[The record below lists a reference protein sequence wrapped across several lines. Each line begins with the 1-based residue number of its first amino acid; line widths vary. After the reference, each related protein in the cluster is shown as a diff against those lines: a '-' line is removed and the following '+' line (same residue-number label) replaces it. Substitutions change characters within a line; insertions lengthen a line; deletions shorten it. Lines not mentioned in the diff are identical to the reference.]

1 MIEDKLL
8 VWELNRGSADALR
21 RIYDKHRDDLLR
33 LAATLLHDTSSAED
47 VVQDA
52 FVSFAESAGR
62 FRLRRNLKGYLTTC
76 VANRARNVNR
86 AMQVRQTSGSSEP
99 HSMASDGSSPVP
111 WIIRNEQFDK
121 VSDAIRLL
129 PQEQREAV
137 TLHLQGQM
145 KFREIAKLQ
154 RVSVKTA
161 QSRYRYG
168 LEKLRS
174 AFNSEAEK

>member
-8 VWELNRGSADALR
+8 VWELNQGSKDALR
-21 RIYDKHRDDLLR
+21 RIYDKYRDDLLR
-33 LAATLLHDTSSAED
+33 LAAVLLNDISTAED
-47 VVQDA
+47 IVQDV

-62 FRLRRNLKGYLTTC
+62 FQLRRNLKGYLMTC

-86 AMQVRQTSGSSEP
+86 TMQVRHNSGSNEALSIRP
-99 HSMASDGSSPVP
+99 DCNRPLP
-111 WIIRNEQFDK
+111 WIIRNEQFDE
-121 VSDAIRLL
+121 VCDAIRLL

-154 RVSVKTA
+154 KVSIKTVL
-161 QSRYRYG
+161 SRYRYG

-174 AFNSEAEK
+174 TFNNEAEK

>member
-1 MIEDKLL
+1 MLEDKLL
-8 VWELNRGSADALR
+8 VWELNRGRKDALR
-21 RIYDKHRDDLLR
+21 RIYDKYRDDLLR
-33 LAATLLHDTSSAED
+33 LAATLLNDISAAED
-47 VVQDA
+47 IVQDV
-52 FVSFAESAGR
+52 FVSFAESAGE

-76 VANRARNVNR
+76 VANRARNMNR
-86 AMQVRQTSGSSEP
+86 AAQVRATSGLNEVYSTTSN
-99 HSMASDGSSPVP
+99 AGGPVR
-111 WIIRNEQFDK
+111 WIIRNEQFDRL
-121 VSDAIRLL
+121 SNAISLL
-129 PQEQREAV
+129 PHEQREAV

-154 RVSVKTA
+154 DVSIKTV